1 MKDINDRIIRTI
13 NMAFSIKGEYPTEI
27 HLGEKEFSE
36 LVEFIKYNWT
46 KQPKDFNN
54 LQFAG
59 CKVVK
64 ANSKN
69 YLLAKIIYKKN

>member
-1 MKDINDRIIRTI
+1 MEDINNKLIRTI
-13 NMAFSIKGEYPTEI
+13 KVAISIKGDYPTEI

-59 CKVVK
+59 CKIVK
-64 ANSKN
+64 TNLKSQ
-69 YLLAKIIYKKN
+69 LLAKIIHK